1 MDKACQ
7 LSPSSPK
14 QASEFEKLFLELN
27 DQLDRMDQF
36 SSEISGKINAISSS
50 NPTPSCEEKEN
61 PIPDGIVGELTRKLK
76 WMRIMN
82 NRLLDSVN
90 ELRRIVG

>member
-1 MDKACQ
+1 MNEAC
-7 LSPSSPK
+7 SPSSPK

-27 DQLDRMDQF
+27 EQLDRMDQF
-36 SSEISGKINAISSS
+36 SSEISSKVNVIYASTPS
-50 NPTPSCEEKEN
+50 PSCEEKEN
-61 PIPDGIVGELTRKLK
+61 TIPDGIVGELTRKLK